1 MANHNHTHVKTYHR
15 IRFMKSGQS
24 HGYAYYVHQPN
35 HDKTATEK
43 RKRHRGS
50 GMELNNQLGF

>member
-1 MANHNHTHVKTYHR
+1 
-15 IRFMKSGQS
+15 MKSGQS

-43 RKRHRGS
+43 RKQHRGS
-50 GMELNNQLGF
+50 GMEFNNQLGLDNIVRLIIF